1 MSPLPDW
8 ARALGSVLFAG
19 RIRTSPSDFV
29 VTEVLNI
36 EFSDDGEHD
45 WLWVEKVGA
54 NTVWVAE
61 QLAVHASI
69 SVRDVGYAGLK
80 DRHAVTRQWF
90 SVRRPGAEGTDW
102 TTLKADGVRILDQKL
117 HRRKLKRGT
126 HKSNTFRIAVRGSEI
141 ASLGGEID
149 ERLEAIRAQGVPN
162 YFGEQRFGRDGG
174 NIELGRAVIAGRRMA
189 RSKRSIGISAIRSL
203 EFNNNLDARV
213 RDGTWNRILPG
224 DVVNLDGTR
233 SVFTADEL
241 TPELEQR
248 CSEMDIHPSGSLPG
262 ISEIGV
268 EPSSRPLRVRV
279 QDLKWELEE
288 DALWLEFGL
297 GRGSYATTV
306 LREIADLL

>member
-8 ARALGSVLFAG
+8 ARALGSVLFTG

-29 VTEVLNI
+29 VTEVLNF

-61 QLAVHASI
+61 QLAFHASI

-102 TTLKADGVRILDQKL
+102 TTLKADGVRILEQKL

-126 HKSNTFRIAVRGSEI
+126 HKGNTFRIAVRASEI

-174 NIELGRAVIAGRRMA
+174 NIELGRSVVAGRRMA

-203 EFNNNLDARV
+203 EFNDNLDARV
-213 RDGTWNRILPG
+213 RDGTWNRLLLG

-268 EPSSRPLRVRV
+268 EPSSRPLRMRV
-279 QDLKWELEE
+279 QDLKWELEGG
-288 DALWLEFGL
+288 ALWLEFGL
-297 GRGSYATTV
+297 GRGSYATAV
-306 LREIADLL
+306 LREIVQL